1 MGKLNSAHVPD
12 RVHILR
18 QVIAPINSLRVAISP
33 RKATTTIRKADT
45 RNLRA
50 TAHTESR
57 TAPIPLIHLN
67 SPLTAAR
74 KRLPGG
80 TGTRDIVTPTNRS
93 TSKDRM
99 AHLAAPLRAIAV

>member
-1 MGKLNSAHVPD
+1 MGRLNSAYIPD
-12 RVHILR
+12 RAHTLH
-18 QVIAPINSLRVAISP
+18 QVIAPINSLTVAISP
-33 RKATTTIRKADT
+33 RKATITIRKADT

-57 TAPIPLIHLN
+57 TAPIPLTHPN
-67 SPLTAAR
+67 SLLTAGR

-80 TGTRDIVTPTNRS
+80 TGTGDIVIPTNRS

-99 AHLAAPLRAIAV
+99 AHPAAPLKAIVG